1 METGDYL
8 LFGFIIVLVIG
19 GLIINPV
26 IAIAIIFFLYVHS
39 RVQKQKEEQSKNAE
53 LQRWRQEKRIDANLD
68 AVNKKVARKEEK
80 AINNHRSTV
89 HGNRL

>member
-26 IAIAIIFFLYVHS
+26 IAIAIIFFLYIHS
-39 RVQKQKEEQSKNAE
+39 RVQKQKEEQRKNAE
-53 LQRWRQEKRIDANLD
+53 LQRWRQERRIKSYSNRLNEKIA
-68 AVNKKVARKEEK
+68 KKEEFK
-80 AINNHRSTV
+80 K
-89 HGNRL
+89 NRL